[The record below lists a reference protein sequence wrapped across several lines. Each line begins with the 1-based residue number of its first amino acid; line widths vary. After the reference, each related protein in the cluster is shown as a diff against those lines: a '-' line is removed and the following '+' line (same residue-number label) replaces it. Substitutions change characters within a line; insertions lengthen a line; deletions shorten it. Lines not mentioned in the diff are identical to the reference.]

1 MQIVLTY
8 NISYDMLLNMI
19 RQNHYEDFLTS
30 ARLNSTHGRE
40 RHREH
45 ARGHGREHSRE
56 HDREHGQGHA
66 RGHGHHD
73 GRRGF
78 RRGGPGFMGDFAGGD
93 FPGGRKLDAIDIQ
106 LVILALLAEQPAH
119 GYELIK
125 TIEER
130 SGGFYTPSPG
140 VIYPALTYL
149 HEIGHSSVEQQ
160 GTRKLYSITPE
171 GKTYLEENRANA
183 EAILDALER
192 IGGRM
197 EQVREAFAGVG
208 DSDGGASDEVHRAR
222 HALKHALRRKHGCDP
237 EEAKRIAKILDRA
250 AAEILGK

>member
-1 MQIVLTY
+1 
-8 NISYDMLLNMI
+8 MI
-19 RQNHYEDFLTS
+19 RQNHYENFLSST
-30 ARLNSTHGRE
+30 RLDRAFGPEHGRE
-40 RHREH
+40 RYREH
-45 ARGHGREHSRE
+45 TRGHDHSGEDSRE
-56 HDREHGQGHA
+56 HGRGHA
-66 RGHGHHD
+66 RGLGHHH

-78 RRGGPGFMGDFAGGD
+78 RRGGPGFMGDFAVGD
-93 FPGGRKLDAIDIQ
+93 FPGGRKLDTIDIQ

-125 TIEER
+125 TVEGR
-130 SGGFYTPSPG
+130 AGGFYTPRWG
-140 VIYPALTYL
+140 VIYPALTSRQ
-149 HEIGHSSVEQQ
+149 EIGHSSVEQQ

-171 GKTYLEENRANA
+171 GKTHLDENRANA
-183 EAILDALER
+183 DAILDALER
-192 IGGRM
+192 VGGRM

-250 AAEILGK
+250 ASEILGR

>member
-1 MQIVLTY
+1 MFK
-8 NISYDMLLNMI
+8 
-19 RQNHYEDFLTS
+19 QNHFNDFSTS
-30 ARLNSTHGRE
+30 TRFDCGFGRE
-40 RHREH
+40 R
-45 ARGHGREHSRE
+45 GRD
-56 HDREHGQGHA
+56 HDR
-66 RGHGHHD
+66 HH

-125 TIEER
+125 TLEER

-149 HEIGHSSVEQQ
+149 LEIGHTSVEQQ

-171 GKTYLEENRANA
+171 GKAHLEGNRASA
-183 EAILDALER
+183 EAILEALAR
-192 IGGRM
+192 IGGR
-197 EQVREAFAGVG
+197 RERVPKEFH
-208 DSDGGASDEVHRAR
+208 GGGGSE
-222 HALKHALRRKHGCDP
+222 G
-237 EEAKRIAKILDRA
+237 A
-250 AAEILGK
+250 APGEIYGSR

>member
-1 MQIVLTY
+1 
-8 NISYDMLLNMI
+8 
-19 RQNHYEDFLTS
+19 
-30 ARLNSTHGRE
+30 
-40 RHREH
+40 
-45 ARGHGREHSRE
+45 
-56 HDREHGQGHA
+56 
-66 RGHGHHD
+66 
-73 GRRGF
+73 
-78 RRGGPGFMGDFAGGD
+78 MGDFAGGD
-93 FPGGRKLDAIDIQ
+93 FPGGRKLDATDIQ

-125 TIEER
+125 TVEER

-149 HEIGHSSVEQQ
+149 LEIGHTSVEQQ

-171 GKTYLEENRANA
+171 GKTHLEENRANT

-192 IGGRM
+192 VGGRM

-250 AAEILGK
+250 AAEILGS

>member
-1 MQIVLTY
+1 
-8 NISYDMLLNMI
+8 
-19 RQNHYEDFLTS
+19 
-30 ARLNSTHGRE
+30 
-40 RHREH
+40 
-45 ARGHGREHSRE
+45 
-56 HDREHGQGHA
+56 
-66 RGHGHHD
+66 
-73 GRRGF
+73 
-78 RRGGPGFMGDFAGGD
+78 MGDFAGGD

-125 TIEER
+125 TLEER

-192 IGGRM
+192 VGGRM

-250 AAEILGK
+250 AAEILGR

>member
-1 MQIVLTY
+1 
-8 NISYDMLLNMI
+8 
-19 RQNHYEDFLTS
+19 
-30 ARLNSTHGRE
+30 
-40 RHREH
+40 
-45 ARGHGREHSRE
+45 
-56 HDREHGQGHA
+56 
-66 RGHGHHD
+66 
-73 GRRGF
+73 
-78 RRGGPGFMGDFAGGD
+78 MGDFAGGD
-93 FPGGRKLDAIDIQ
+93 FPGGRKLDAVDIQ

-149 HEIGHSSVEQQ
+149 HEIGHTSVEQQ

-171 GKTYLEENRANA
+171 GKAHLEANRANA
-183 EAILDALER
+183 EAILDALAR

-208 DSDGGASDEVHRAR
+208 DSDGGASCAPRS
-222 HALKHALRRKHGCDP
+222 
-237 EEAKRIAKILDRA
+237 EARA
-250 AAEILGK
+250 APQTRVQSRGSEADCQNS

>member
-1 MQIVLTY
+1 
-8 NISYDMLLNMI
+8 MI
-19 RQNHYEDFLTS
+19 KQNHYENFLTS
-30 ARLNSTHGRE
+30 TRLDRAFGREHGRE
-40 RHREH
+40 RYREYARGHGREHCGEPDREPDREHGREH
-45 ARGHGREHSRE
+45 ARGHGR
-56 HDREHGQGHA
+56 
-66 RGHGHHD
+66 HH

-78 RRGGPGFMGDFAGGD
+78 RRGSPGFMGDFAGGD

-125 TIEER
+125 TLEER

-171 GKTYLEENRANA
+171 GKTHLEENRANA

-192 IGGRM
+192 VGGRM
-197 EQVREAFAGVG
+197 EQVREAFAGVS

-222 HALKHALRRKHGCDP
+222 HALKQALRRKHGCDP

-250 AAEILGK
+250 AAEILGR

>member
-1 MQIVLTY
+1 MF
-8 NISYDMLLNMI
+8 NNKCF
-19 RQNHYEDFLTS
+19 EDFHAHFNDS
-30 ARLNSTHGRE
+30 GR
-40 RHREH
+40 RR
-45 ARGHGREHSRE
+45 
-56 HDREHGQGHA
+56 
-66 RGHGHHD
+66 

-78 RRGGPGFMGDFAGGD
+78 RRGAPGFMGGFAGGD

-106 LVILALLAEQPAH
+106 LVILALLAERPAH
-119 GYELIK
+119 GDELIK
-125 TIEER
+125 TLEER

-149 HEIGHSSVEQQ
+149 NEIGHTSVEQQ
-160 GTRKLYSITPE
+160 GTRKLYSITTE
-171 GKTYLEENRANA
+171 GKAHLEANRANA
-183 EAILDALER
+183 EAILDALAR

-222 HALKHALRRKHGCDP
+222 HALKHALRRKDGCDP

-250 AAEILGK
+250 AAEISGE